1 MKKKKK
7 EEERRRRRK
16 KMKKKKEERSTG
28 IDYIEMIHLVL
39 RIYVYIHYICYV
51 YLNRG
56 ILYHVSFYLLIINR
70 KI

>member
-1 MKKKKK
+1 
-7 EEERRRRRK
+7 
-16 KMKKKKEERSTG
+16 MKKKKEVPV
-28 IDYIEMIHLVL
+28 DYIEMIHLVL